1 MDGLRFDA
9 LARHLCVLTGRRAG
23 LRLLLAGVAA
33 GGLGLAS
40 VFGVGVDEAPA
51 KKHRKKKKRK
61 KAARCKSVASRCR
74 ENAESCS
81 RGCVQTGLCA
91 CSGTGNRCNRHS
103 DCCSGNDVCS
113 ISACENV
120 NVPICCGLE
129 GSVCLDRC
137 DCCIGFPC
145 IDGTCGGPPRCCP
158 AGACCPFSGKRSGS
172 GEANGECSNGDD
184 CQCCDGQICAE
195 VTCNGGEVFR
205 CCRES
210 GSCVDDCDCC
220 GINRCVNGSCQAS
233 ACLPDEE
240 VCPAGHFEPCC
251 PPGSTCTQPGCVT
264 DAPRACPAG
273 ADSCA
278 RPLVFCGGG
287 SPRRPLDCACFL
299 DLAGNPFCSI
309 GRGPCDSD
317 CTSDAECE
325 TEPRFA
331 GSRCIRC
338 VECGHAPGTG
348 VCASPCPDAA

>member
-74 ENAESCS
+74 ENAECCS

-273 ADSCA
+273 AAVAGVMAIEVRSSGKPTASAAAFRNPPPRMGLFPVDLTCKPFTMYRPSHGWGPETTRHGTRSYRSCHFVRPADHRVQTDS
-278 RPLVFCGGG
+278 
-287 SPRRPLDCACFL
+287 
-299 DLAGNPFCSI
+299 
-309 GRGPCDSD
+309 
-317 CTSDAECE
+317 
-325 TEPRFA
+325 
-331 GSRCIRC
+331 
-338 VECGHAPGTG
+338 
-348 VCASPCPDAA
+348 